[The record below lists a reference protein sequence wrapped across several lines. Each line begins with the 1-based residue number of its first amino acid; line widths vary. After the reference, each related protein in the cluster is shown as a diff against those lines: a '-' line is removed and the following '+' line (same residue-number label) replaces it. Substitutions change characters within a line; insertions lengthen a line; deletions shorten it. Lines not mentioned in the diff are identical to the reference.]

1 MTPPT
6 ERQSRL
12 IWLACSGLAVAL
24 IVALVVGVIWGLGRV
39 LHLLSPV
46 LWPLAVAGVLAYLL
60 DPVVDFF
67 ERKGAPRTRSILLVF
82 AIAVG
87 IFVALVGS
95 VLPQAIAE
103 SRDLAVRI
111 PDYIE
116 KIWHRTEDWVQHP
129 PELLRRYLKV
139 LTHDTPAALP
149 QQQAATNAVPTGTN
163 GPGF

>member
-67 ERKGAPRTRSILLVF
+67 ERKGVPRPRAIICVF
-82 AIAVG
+82 AL
-87 IFVALVGS
+87 ALVVMGAFAAS
-95 VLPQAIAE
+95 VLPQMVRE
-103 SRDLAVRI
+103 TRELAQRVPGYTTRMQ
-111 PDYIE
+111 E
-116 KIWHRTEDWVQHP
+116 H
-129 PELLRRYLKV
+129 L
-139 LTHDTPAALP
+139 
-149 QQQAATNAVPTGTN
+149 QA
-163 GPGF
+163 